1 MKKII
6 WTFLSI
12 FMILIGFTSCSKD
25 DDVAVSGISLDK
37 TSLSITKGETAKL
50 NAVVSPSNATNQN
63 VTWRSSN
70 NLVAAV
76 DQDGNVTATG
86 SGTTEITAT
95 AEDGKF
101 QATCI
106 VTVVINAS
114 SITLSETNITIE
126 KGKTTKLNAIVK
138 PDDAT
143 YKTVNWQ
150 SSNASVAMVD
160 QDGVVTAIGR
170 GSTVITA
177 ASADG
182 KCFANCIV
190 NVLVDVESITI
201 SKEQLSLVV
210 GQTYSLYATILP
222 KDATDNDIK
231 WTSSNNNVVS
241 VDNGQVTAKSPGTAI
256 VSAISQDGEH
266 ASSCTITVT
275 KSETVDYNPYGDGQK
290 W

>member
-50 NAVVSPSNATNQN
+50 NAVLSPSNATSQN
-63 VTWRSSN
+63 ITWRSSN

-86 SGTTEITAT
+86 GGTTEITAT

-106 VTVVINAS
+106 VNVAVKAY
-114 SITLSETNITIE
+114 SITLSESYVTIE
-126 KGKTTKLNAIVK
+126 KGESKTITATIH

-143 YKTVNWQ
+143 EKNLTWSTSDPNVATIENGVLKAIDGGSALITVATANGD
-150 SSNASVAMVD
+150 AETTCYVK
-160 QDGVVTAIGR
+160 VT
-170 GSTVITA
+170 VP
-177 ASADG
+177 
-182 KCFANCIV
+182 
-190 NVLVDVESITI
+190 VESITL
-201 SKEQLSLVV
+201 SNDQLTLVV
-210 GQTYSLYATILP
+210 GQKYTLSATILP
-222 KDATDNDIK
+222 DNASNKNTK
-231 WTSSNNNVVS
+231 WTSSNNDIVS
-241 VDNGQVTAKSPGTAI
+241 VDNGKITAKSPGTAVI
-256 VSAISQDGEH
+256 TAVTESGNHVAN
-266 ASSCTITVT
+266 CTTTVR

>member
-70 NLVAAV
+70 NLVAA
-76 DQDGNVTATG
+76 
-86 SGTTEITAT
+86 
-95 AEDGKF
+95 
-101 QATCI
+101 
-106 VTVVINAS
+106 
-114 SITLSETNITIE
+114 
-126 KGKTTKLNAIVK
+126 
-138 PDDAT
+138 
-143 YKTVNWQ
+143 
-150 SSNASVAMVD
+150 VD

-241 VDNGQVTAKSPGTAI
+241 VNNGQVTAKSPGTAI

>member
-6 WTFLSI
+6 WSFLSI

-50 NAVVSPSNATNQN
+50 TAVVSPDNAT
-63 VTWRSSN
+63 
-70 NLVAAV
+70 
-76 DQDGNVTATG
+76 D
-86 SGTTEITAT
+86 
-95 AEDGKF
+95 
-101 QATCI
+101 
-106 VTVVINAS
+106 
-114 SITLSETNITIE
+114 
-126 KGKTTKLNAIVK
+126 
-138 PDDAT
+138 
-143 YKTVNWQ
+143 KTVNWQ
-150 SSNASVAMVD
+150 SSNTSVAMVN
-160 QDGVVTAIGR
+160 QDGIVKAIGK

-177 ASADG
+177 VSADG

-190 NVLVDVESITI
+190 TVLVHAESITLSETDVTMKKGESKTLTATINPEDAIDKKLTWTTSNSNVVTVEDGTIKAVNGGTALVTATTEDGNVKASCYVRVTVPVESISI

-210 GQTYSLYATILP
+210 GQKYTLSATILP
-222 KDATDNDIK
+222 KDATDKEIK

-256 VSAISQDGEH
+256 VSAISNDGNH
-266 ASSCTITVT
+266 SASCTITVR
-275 KSETVDYNPYGDGQK
+275 KPQNVDYNPYGNGQK